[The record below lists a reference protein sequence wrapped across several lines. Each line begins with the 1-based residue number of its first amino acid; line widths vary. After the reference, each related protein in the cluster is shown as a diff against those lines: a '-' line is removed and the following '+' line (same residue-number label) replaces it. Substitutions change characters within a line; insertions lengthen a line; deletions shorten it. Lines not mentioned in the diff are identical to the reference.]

1 MDSFN
6 NNDPF
11 KQFVK
16 GKLADYKQEVPPASW
31 DDLEQSILA
40 VQKTKVVHT
49 RRLASSVTAIAAALI
64 GVFFLFQNTNNE
76 LPTYTADTETKQQI
90 ESTSSKEKSLIK
102 KESSKNSHKST
113 SSLIADN
120 ASTLKQAIST
130 KATTT
135 EKKES
140 TPSNISDKTTFGTKK
155 SSAAEKREPIKE
167 KAKSSNDID
176 EAKKQQM
183 IQDFINEGKK
193 STSILT
199 DNVEITKKKS
209 RYAVSLTGQSAFGAS
224 QETNTL
230 PTTLRA
236 SVNDTYSSYTM
247 AKMQAY
253 NEEEEVNPES
263 KTNHN
268 QPISFGILTSFDITP
283 KLQIETGLI
292 YTYLSSETTNKAEGF
307 INREKVQFHYL
318 GIPVNVNYSL
328 LSIDKLNLFATAGAM
343 IEKDID
349 GKIKYN
355 DEKVITSSINSG
367 YANQTSSK
375 INQKNP
381 QLSFTAG
388 VGATYPLYKN
398 TKLFGKIGGRYYI
411 NANNEYRTYYSDDK
425 FGLDIQ
431 LGIKFNF

>member
-1 MDSFN
+1 MDSLK

-16 GKLADYKQEVPPASW
+16 GKLADYKQEVPPTSW

-49 RRLASSVTAIAAALI
+49 RWLASSVAAIAAALI
-64 GVFFLFQNTNNE
+64 GVFFLFQNTTNE
-76 LPTYTADTETKQQI
+76 LPLYTADTETKQQI
-90 ESTSSKEKSLIK
+90 KSTSSKEESLIK
-102 KESSKNSHKST
+102 KESSNNIDKPT
-113 SSLIADN
+113 TSLIADN
-120 ASTLKQAIST
+120 ESSLKQAIST
-130 KATTT
+130 ATTID
-135 EKKES
+135 KKES
-140 TPSNISDKTTFGTKK
+140 VSSNISDDTSITTQNNFAVENKE
-155 SSAAEKREPIKE
+155 SIKE
-167 KAKSSNDID
+167 KRKLSDDID

-193 STSILT
+193 SSSMLA
-199 DNVEITKKKS
+199 DNTGTTKKKS

-247 AKMQAY
+247 AKMEAY

-263 KTNHN
+263 ETNHN
-268 QPISFGILTSFDITP
+268 QPISFGILTSLDITP
-283 KLQIETGLI
+283 KLQIETGLV

-318 GIPVNVNYSL
+318 GIPLNVNYRL

-388 VGATYPLYKN
+388 VGVTYPLYKK